1 MSRPVDPIHEA
12 FIQSADPQAL
22 EQKKT
27 ENISAITTVPPQLHE
42 TEEQIFRLQVQVDMQ
57 RERELLYKAV
67 LVIEVIIALV
77 LLRAFSLW
85 FFR

>member
-1 MSRPVDPIHEA
+1 MHHPADPEHEA

-27 ENISAITTVPPQLHE
+27 EGISARTTVPSPLQE

-67 LVIEVIIALV
+67 LVIEVIIALI
-77 LLRAFSLW
+77 LLRAFTLW
-85 FFR
+85 FIR